1 MGTHYTNYIF
11 KTMIISLSPEQFRSQ
26 YSLIGK
32 KITHTL
38 TTLSYHMKTT
48 LIYLPYFKLTYYGKQ
63 KITHTLNNL
72 LYQNNFNLFAVQK
85 NQSHTSKETLLEQ
98 LLGSKCDRKVKIF
111 LPNNYTFLTQKKTLL
126 NLQLGGL
133 LNSTRIFFK
142 KKIKKESFVTTQKVV
157 HCVGVSVSILL
168 ISKTFF
174 SKVDNNQ
181 AITSPVV
188 VLSNKIKE
196 LEHSLSKKLK
206 YYQLFLKNLLVRKK
220 FLYFLTK
227 QFQILCKIF
236 VERVVELA

>member
-48 LIYLPYFKLTYYGKQ
+48 LIYLPYFKPTYYV
-63 KITHTLNNL
+63 
-72 LYQNNFNLFAVQK
+72 NNFNLFAVQK